1 MIIRVN
7 FYTLLSTLALSLCLI
22 GSTLSGQ
29 NIAAPTDNSID
40 NSWIVKFEADNTRAS
55 EALLDHPLINE
66 VILLSEQFGLYE
78 VKTTE
83 SVSKESISKV
93 LQPLSP
99 IRYYASG
106 GSLTMRG
113 ITPNDQLYPRQ
124 WNMDIINMPDVWEI
138 TTGGQTSNGNEI
150 VVAVIDDGFQKDH
163 IDLRDNLWTNLGET
177 PNDGIDNDGN
187 GVIDDYQGYNV
198 DTDNDDII
206 PLSHGTRVAGIIG
219 SKGDNEEGVTGI
231 NWNVRILP
239 ISGVGFIPEVI
250 KSMDYIIRMKELYL
264 SSNGTRGANILV
276 SNLSLG
282 KDRSFPENH
291 PDWCDLYD
299 AAGAVGI
306 LSVAAVP
313 NEFYNVDVEGDL
325 PSLCQSDFLITT
337 TNTSIDDERVPESAV
352 GPLNVDLGAPG
363 ENVTSTT
370 LNNEYQTISGT
381 SGSSPHVAGLAA
393 LLFSSCDK
401 LSDLTMSDP
410 PAAALVVKDVL
421 LGGVVQKTSLEN
433 TLSKGRLDALGSFLK
448 LEEYCTDSQSTELS
462 IRSASTEGQTLTV
475 HYNTDIFEVHNY
487 TIFNILGQKI
497 MTAEFRP
504 MLFEEKSFVVDLSS
518 IETNGNY
525 ILTIRNEKNKASQVI
540 PIFNN

>member
-29 NIAAPTDNSID
+29 NIAAPIDNSID
-40 NSWIVKFEADNTRAS
+40 NSWIVKFEADYTRAS

-106 GSLTMRG
+106 GPLTMRG

-487 TIFNILGQKI
+487 TIFNILGQKL